1 MDRAQNRLRDAGLP
15 ETPMYRLREL
25 RRIAQ
30 EEDREIAR
38 AERRPRPSGPR
49 AQAEPDQVVRTTE
62 RGADGKYVGRKAG
75 AIATTL
81 APKEVWS
88 AKQGR
93 EVTKP
98 VVKSSSWQLDL
109 IDFRSLGAVSGFAMV
124 AVDVATRKI
133 YAAKMADKSVDSLIA
148 AFSEITADLGPES
161 VNAPSLIDTDQER
174 EAGARQSGSNIW
186 KTRAYSNDTRWTNS
200 RQIR

>member
-1 MDRAQNRLRDAGLP
+1 MDQRARDRLRDAGLP

-25 RRIAQ
+25 RRISQ
-30 EEDREIAR
+30 EEDREIVR

-93 EVTKP
+93 DVTKP
-98 VVKSSSWQLDL
+98 TLKGSTWQ
-109 IDFRSLGAVSGFAMV
+109 VC
-124 AVDVATRKI
+124 
-133 YAAKMADKSVDSLIA
+133 
-148 AFSEITADLGPES
+148 
-161 VNAPSLIDTDQER
+161 
-174 EAGARQSGSNIW
+174 
-186 KTRAYSNDTRWTNS
+186 
-200 RQIR
+200 